1 MGPIGPA
8 GPPGK
13 SGERGKPG
21 IPGQRG
27 LPGRVLRSCK
37 CERNVPTQ
45 MFFMNSGFWISHKH
59 MLGFQNVP
67 SAMGEFHMRV
77 VDPVTYILHVGGWL
91 LLPQV
96 AQVRQWHLSNHILNI
111 DLLWLNLITYRCHS
125 MLTPIFLAC
134 KNKKQK
140 KKNVYTGFSC
150 FWTRYSLI
158 DSSHLIFELGTKIS
172 LSGIQRTRKRTIMQ
186 NCVYLRKRG
195 LDKC

>member
-96 AQVRQWHLSNHILNI
+96 AQAPSVTFVEPYSKYRSVMVKSNYLSMSFNAYTDIS
-111 DLLWLNLITYRCHS
+111 C
-125 MLTPIFLAC
+125 P
-134 KNKKQK
+134 QK
-140 KKNVYTGFSC
+140 KK
-150 FWTRYSLI
+150 
-158 DSSHLIFELGTKIS
+158 K
-172 LSGIQRTRKRTIMQ
+172 KRLYRFFLFL
-186 NCVYLRKRG
+186 N
-195 LDKC
+195 

>member
-91 LLPQV
+91 LSPQV
-96 AQVRQWHLSNHILNI
+96 AQAPSETFVEPYSKYRSVMVKSNYLSFNAYTNI
-111 DLLWLNLITYRCHS
+111 
-125 MLTPIFLAC
+125 
-134 KNKKQK
+134 
-140 KKNVYTGFSC
+140 SC
-150 FWTRYSLI
+150 LPR
-158 DSSHLIFELGTKIS
+158 
-172 LSGIQRTRKRTIMQ
+172 
-186 NCVYLRKRG
+186 
-195 LDKC
+195 